1 MNTGILSAAAA
12 AAVLLGSLPGFTVAA
27 EGAQA
32 RADNRGAPPASEMT
46 ARQFAT
52 QVAEGGL
59 AEVRLS
65 ELARQ
70 RSSDPQVREFAAR
83 MIADHGEANADLQA
97 IAKRKGITLPQAL
110 SAGHEATLK
119 ALQSAQGARFD
130 AAYLAAMRED
140 HIRTIALL
148 QVANGPTFEDADLK
162 VFASRTLPVVEQ
174 HFQLIE
180 SIEGRATP
188 AAVAR

>member
-12 AAVLLGSLPGFTVAA
+12 AALLLGSVSGLALAA
-27 EGAQA
+27 EGAQS
-32 RADNRGAPPASEMT
+32 RTDSRGAPPASDMT
-46 ARQFAT
+46 PRQFAT

-70 RSSDPQVREFAAR
+70 RSRDSQVREFAEL
-83 MIADHGEANADLQA
+83 MITEHGEANAQ
-97 IAKRKGITLPQAL
+97 RKGITLPKEL
-110 SAGHEATLK
+110 SAAHAATMK
-119 ALQSAQGARFD
+119 SLQSAQGAAFD

-148 QVANGPTFEDADLK
+148 QVANGPTFRDAELK

-180 SIEGRATP
+180 SIEDGATRAAT
-188 AAVAR
+188 AR